1 MNRHHSFLSIYMLL
15 VMALLLSAF
24 VSCNG
29 FSFDDEKNESKKGY
43 IYISLASP
51 RTVSPQI
58 DTANALFTL
67 IGSKS
72 GETVTLI
79 ENSSL
84 SSFEEKPIA
93 IDTGTWSFKLSTKI
107 NNITFSDTK
116 DSVISTDDAVRLSFR
131 LAAQNAETTGSFS
144 ITLNLTSTSAKRARG
159 FCTNIESDNGE
170 ELTITDNSVTFSR
183 SNIAEGE
190 YTAKIIVY
198 GGESSDVVL
207 NTYTTTVRIANGLTS
222 STEENYTLNENS
234 RVVYLNANTGNDES
248 GNGSES
254 APYQTL
260 DKALAHFAKYKKAAW
275 TLYVT
280 GEITATNENLNV
292 IYDIENYATS
302 LTIDG
307 GSNESAF
314 FNGGAS
320 CRGLEIQ
327 TSTPIILKNIK
338 ITGTASGNAGGLS
351 VCAGLTPTVAG
362 NVEIADGVLITD
374 CTANSNG
381 GGVYIAE
388 GSTVRM
394 SGGVIT
400 NNFAMQKGGGIY
412 NEGTLFMY
420 GSALVGDST
429 ATCAND
435 TSYSN
440 KSASGGA
447 GIYNKGSLYLGY
459 SDIDTEEELTGGV
472 CRNYTTI
479 TASGAGIYNTGTGGT
494 FKIASGN
501 ISYNYAQKGAGIYT
515 EKVTSMSG
523 GCIEGNQ
530 CPNSESAGAGVYV
543 DASVDFEL
551 SGGEIKNN
559 TNAYQGGGIFLSIGS
574 NLIMTGGTISDNTAK
589 SQGGAIFM
597 NYTNPSPNDTGSN
610 NMAKLQIG
618 GSAYIPSSNDVYVK
632 GESGVSTKLYTRI
645 TVISALTKTKTR
657 SVATISVDLPLDNS
671 IALVEAS
678 DGVTFT
684 DTTFAISNSGY
695 YIDTDG
701 IIKAMN

>member
-1 MNRHHSFLSIYMLL
+1 MLL
-15 VMALLLSAF
+15 AMALLLSAF
-24 VSCNG
+24 VSCSG
-29 FSFDDEKNESKKGY
+29 FSFEDEKNESKKGY

-58 DTANALFTL
+58 DKENALFTL
-67 IGSKS
+67 IGTKS

-93 IDTGTWSFKLSTKI
+93 IDTGTWSFKLSTVI
-107 NNITFSDTK
+107 NDITFSDTK
-116 DSVISTDDAVRLSFR
+116 DNISISTDDAVRLSFS
-131 LAAQNAETTGSFS
+131 LTAQNETTGSFS
-144 ITLNLTSTSAKRARG
+144 ITLNLTGTSAKRAVG
-159 FCTNIESDNGE
+159 FCTNIASDNGE

-183 SNIAEGE
+183 SNITAGE
-190 YTAKIIVY
+190 YTAKIVFY
-198 GGESSDVVL
+198 GGESSDEVL
-207 NTYTTTVRIANGLTS
+207 NTYTTTVRIVKGLTS

-234 RVVYLNANTGNDES
+234 RVVYLNATTGNDDS

-254 APYQTL
+254 APYKTL
-260 DKALAHFAKYKKAAW
+260 DKALSHFAKYKKSAW

-280 GEITATNENLNV
+280 GEITATNDKLNV

-314 FNGGAS
+314 FNGGES
-320 CRGLEIQ
+320 CRGLDIQ

-338 ITGTASGNAGGLS
+338 ITGKTTVNAGGLS
-351 VCAGLTPTVAG
+351 VCAGSTVAG
-362 NVEIADGVLITD
+362 NVEIGDGVLITN
-374 CTANSNG
+374 CESSMNG
-381 GGVYIAE
+381 GGVYIAS

-400 NNFAMQKGGGIY
+400 NNIAMQKGGGIY

-429 ATCAND
+429 KTCANN
-435 TSYSN
+435 TSSSN
-440 KSASGGA
+440 AAASGGA
-447 GIYNKGSLYLGY
+447 GIYNTGSLYLGY
-459 SDIDTEEELTGGV
+459 SDIDTEAELTGGV
-472 CRNYTTI
+472 CHNYTTS
-479 TASGAGIYNTGTGGT
+479 TAQGAGIYNTGTGGT
-494 FKIASGN
+494 LKIASGN
-501 ISYNYAQKGAGIYT
+501 ISYNYAQRGAGIYT
-515 EKVTSMSG
+515 EKTTSMSG

-530 CPNSESAGAGVYV
+530 CPISESAGAGVYV
-543 DASVDFEL
+543 DQSIDFEL

-559 TNAYQGGGIFLSIGS
+559 TNAYQGGGIFLSNGS
-574 NLIMTGGTISDNTAK
+574 NLIMTGGTISGNTATY
-589 SQGGAIFM
+589 QGGAVFM
-597 NYTNPSPNDTGSN
+597 NYASSS

-645 TVISALTKTKTR
+645 TVISALTMAKTR